1 MEWLQLSLR
10 PTDVIPI
17 ASVKHFSGAVLAA
30 LLLLILV
37 AAQDTLLAAALEKQ
51 PLRFITATAEHPIA
65 VEVAR
70 TEQERATGLMFR
82 RSLPENEGM
91 IFLYPQDGP
100 IAMWMKN
107 TYIPLD
113 MFFVR
118 ADGTIHRIEEHT
130 EPFSESTI
138 SSEGDVRAVIEM
150 IAGSAERLK
159 IKAGDK
165 VDFAGLSD

>member
-1 MEWLQLSLR
+1 M
-10 PTDVIPI
+10 
-17 ASVKHFSGAVLAA
+17 
-30 LLLLILV
+30 
-37 AAQDTLLAAALEKQ
+37 
-51 PLRFITATAEHPIA
+51 

-82 RSLPENEGM
+82 RSLPDDQGM
-91 IFLYPQDGP
+91 IFLYPQNGP

-118 ADGTIHRIEEHT
+118 SDGVIHRIEQNT

-138 SSEGDVRAVIEM
+138 SSQGDVRAVIEM
-150 IAGSAERLK
+150 IGGSAQRLG
-159 IKAGDK
+159 IKPGDRIE
-165 VDFAGLSD
+165 FAGLKE

>member
-1 MEWLQLSLR
+1 M
-10 PTDVIPI
+10 IPI

-30 LLLLILV
+30 LLFLGLAV
-37 AAQDTLLAAALEKQ
+37 AQSGLHAAPLDKK
-51 PLRFITATAEHPIA
+51 PLRFITATAEYPIT

-70 TEQERATGLMFR
+70 TDQERATGLMFR
-82 RSLPENEGM
+82 RSLPEDEGM

-100 IAMWMKN
+100 ISMWMKN

-130 EPFSESTI
+130 EPFSERTV
-138 SSEGDVRAVIEM
+138 SSEGDVRAVVEM
-150 IAGSAERLK
+150 IAGSADRLG

-165 VDFAGLSD
+165 VEFEGLDD